1 MFLYFRRFFCLI
13 RLESLLKIMTLRLC
27 MFYVFRVK
35 TIRFPKR
42 KRRFLTRKTY
52 GSASGDI
59 KRVEPLNEKLW
70 VGFVIFVSVRQYK
83 SLRFS
88 YICRN
93 RYKIMK
99 HLVCGWIGVI
109 CLLLLSVACSR
120 KEADYTIAVSQCSE
134 DDWRAQMNKEILRE
148 ALFYPGVNVEVYQA
162 HDDNTHQIKDIESLI
177 ERKVDLLIVAPNE
190 AEAITPV
197 IEKAYDAGIPVILVD
212 RKINSK
218 KYTAYVGA
226 DNYEIGRRAGEY
238 IADRLKGKGRVIEI
252 AGLKGSTP
260 AVERHRGMV
269 EALKAAP
276 DVQVI
281 ASVEAGWFQQKA
293 GEVMDSLLDV
303 YPQVDLVFA
312 QNDRMAIGAYEKAR
326 QKKRA
331 GQIAFV
337 GVDAVTDGVESV
349 AGGRLDAT
357 FIYPTGGDKV
367 MQVAMAILR
376 GEPYQRENILSTA
389 LVNRANA
396 RVMQMQ
402 MKHIL
407 TLDQKIELLNRQLDD
422 YFLRYSAQKMFLY
435 ACVVILVL
443 AGFLFFFLVRA
454 FWVKNRLN
462 TELSSQKQQLE
473 QQRDQLQAQRDQLIV
488 LSRQVEEA
496 THAKL
501 AFFTS
506 VSHDFRTPLT
516 LIADPINQLL
526 EEKHLGERE
535 RNMLEIVRKNVAVL
549 LRLITQILDFQKYE
563 HGKLALRLS
572 EFNALEC
579 IKDWTEAFHTLAFRK
594 HIQFEVK
601 AEGDVAQYVMVADAE
616 KIERITY
623 NLLSNA
629 FKFTPEK
636 GEIKVVLSRIEQN
649 NQACICM
656 EVRDTG
662 IGMSEE
668 HIHHVFEHF
677 YQIDVQHTGSGLGL
691 ALVEAFV
698 NLHRGT
704 VQVESGKGKGTCFRV
719 ILPMKQE
726 GEVKGLTEKNEALEI
741 LQEGA
746 VLDAGQETLHQWTEN
761 TGVEESADKEMVLV
775 IDDNQDVRDYVK
787 MLLQDKYVVVE
798 AVNGLEGVKQAM
810 KYVPDVVVC
819 DVMMPVM
826 DGIACCK
833 RLKSELQTSHIPVL
847 MLTAYAMDE
856 QRIQGYDSGADAY
869 LTKPFN
875 AKLLMTRIRNLI
887 DNRKR
892 LKSLAED
899 VTGGGKQSLG
909 EVDKGFVEKLKT
921 LIDEKMGDSEL
932 SVEDLGAELGL
943 GRVQLYRKTKSLTG
957 YAPNELLRI
966 ARLRKAASLLAS
978 SEKTVAEITYEVG
991 FSSPS
996 YFTKCYKDYF
1006 GESPSE
1012 FLKRRDGK
1020 N

>member
-1 MFLYFRRFFCLI
+1 MKRLVCAWIGGFCL
-13 RLESLLKIMTLRLC
+13 L
-27 MFYVFRVK
+27 F
-35 TIRFPKR
+35 
-42 KRRFLTRKTY
+42 
-52 GSASGDI
+52 
-59 KRVEPLNEKLW
+59 
-70 VGFVIFVSVRQYK
+70 
-83 SLRFS
+83 
-88 YICRN
+88 
-93 RYKIMK
+93 
-99 HLVCGWIGVI
+99 
-109 CLLLLSVACSR
+109 LSVACSR

-148 ALFYPGVNVEVYQA
+148 ALFYPGVNIEVYQA
-162 HDDNTHQIKDIESLI
+162 HDDNVRQIQDIESLI
-177 ERKVDLLIVAPNE
+177 KKKVDLLIVAPNE

-197 IEKAYDAGIPVILVD
+197 IEKVYDAGIPVILVD
-212 RKINSK
+212 RKINSE

-488 LSRQVEEA
+488 LSRQLEEA

-535 RNMLEIVRKNVAVL
+535 RNMLEIVRKNVVVL

-704 VQVESGKGKGTCFRV
+704 VQVESGKVKGTCFRV

>member
-1 MFLYFRRFFCLI
+1 MKRLVCAWIGGFCL
-13 RLESLLKIMTLRLC
+13 L
-27 MFYVFRVK
+27 F
-35 TIRFPKR
+35 
-42 KRRFLTRKTY
+42 
-52 GSASGDI
+52 
-59 KRVEPLNEKLW
+59 
-70 VGFVIFVSVRQYK
+70 
-83 SLRFS
+83 
-88 YICRN
+88 
-93 RYKIMK
+93 
-99 HLVCGWIGVI
+99 
-109 CLLLLSVACSR
+109 LSVACSR

-148 ALFYPGVNVEVYQA
+148 ALFYPGVNIEVYQA
-162 HDDNTHQIKDIESLI
+162 HDDNVRQIQDIESLI
-177 ERKVDLLIVAPNE
+177 KKKVDLLIVAPNE

-197 IEKAYDAGIPVILVD
+197 IEKVYDAGIPVILVD
-212 RKINSK
+212 RKINSE

-488 LSRQVEEA
+488 LSRQLEEA

-629 FKFTPEK
+629 FKFTLEK

-909 EVDKGFVEKLKT
+909 EVNKGFVEKLKT

-966 ARLRKAASLLAS
+966 ARLKKAASLLAS

-996 YFTKCYKDYF
+996 YFTRCYKDYF

>member
-1 MFLYFRRFFCLI
+1 MKRLVCAWIGGFCL
-13 RLESLLKIMTLRLC
+13 L
-27 MFYVFRVK
+27 F
-35 TIRFPKR
+35 
-42 KRRFLTRKTY
+42 
-52 GSASGDI
+52 
-59 KRVEPLNEKLW
+59 
-70 VGFVIFVSVRQYK
+70 
-83 SLRFS
+83 
-88 YICRN
+88 
-93 RYKIMK
+93 
-99 HLVCGWIGVI
+99 
-109 CLLLLSVACSR
+109 LSVACSR

-148 ALFYPGVNVEVYQA
+148 ALFYPGVNIEVYQA
-162 HDDNTHQIKDIESLI
+162 HDDNVRQIQDIESLI
-177 ERKVDLLIVAPNE
+177 KKKVDLLIVAPNE

-197 IEKAYDAGIPVILVD
+197 IEKVYDAGIPVILVD
-212 RKINSK
+212 RKINSE

-435 ACVVILVL
+435 TCVVILVL

-488 LSRQVEEA
+488 LSRQLEEA

>member
-1 MFLYFRRFFCLI
+1 MKRLVCAWIGGFCL
-13 RLESLLKIMTLRLC
+13 L
-27 MFYVFRVK
+27 F
-35 TIRFPKR
+35 
-42 KRRFLTRKTY
+42 
-52 GSASGDI
+52 
-59 KRVEPLNEKLW
+59 
-70 VGFVIFVSVRQYK
+70 
-83 SLRFS
+83 
-88 YICRN
+88 
-93 RYKIMK
+93 
-99 HLVCGWIGVI
+99 
-109 CLLLLSVACSR
+109 LSVACSR

-148 ALFYPGVNVEVYQA
+148 ALFYPGVNIEVYQA
-162 HDDNTHQIKDIESLI
+162 HDDNVRQIQDIESLI
-177 ERKVDLLIVAPNE
+177 KKKVDLLIVAPNE

-197 IEKAYDAGIPVILVD
+197 IEKVYDAGIPVILVD
-212 RKINSK
+212 RKINSE

-488 LSRQVEEA
+488 LSRQLEEA

-501 AFFTS
+501 AFFTG

-629 FKFTPEK
+629 FKFTLEK

-966 ARLRKAASLLAS
+966 ARLKKAASLLAS

-996 YFTKCYKDYF
+996 YFTRCYKDYF

>member
-1 MFLYFRRFFCLI
+1 MKRLVCAWIGGFCL
-13 RLESLLKIMTLRLC
+13 L
-27 MFYVFRVK
+27 F
-35 TIRFPKR
+35 
-42 KRRFLTRKTY
+42 
-52 GSASGDI
+52 
-59 KRVEPLNEKLW
+59 
-70 VGFVIFVSVRQYK
+70 
-83 SLRFS
+83 
-88 YICRN
+88 
-93 RYKIMK
+93 
-99 HLVCGWIGVI
+99 
-109 CLLLLSVACSR
+109 LSVACSR

-148 ALFYPGVNVEVYQA
+148 ALFYPGVNIEVYQA
-162 HDDNTHQIKDIESLI
+162 HDDNVRQIQDIESLI
-177 ERKVDLLIVAPNE
+177 KKKVDLLIVAPNE

-197 IEKAYDAGIPVILVD
+197 IEKVYDAGIPVILVD
-212 RKINSK
+212 RKINSE

-349 AGGRLDAT
+349 VGGRLDAT

-488 LSRQVEEA
+488 LSRQLEEA

>member
-1 MFLYFRRFFCLI
+1 MKRLVCAWIGGFCL
-13 RLESLLKIMTLRLC
+13 L
-27 MFYVFRVK
+27 F
-35 TIRFPKR
+35 
-42 KRRFLTRKTY
+42 
-52 GSASGDI
+52 
-59 KRVEPLNEKLW
+59 
-70 VGFVIFVSVRQYK
+70 
-83 SLRFS
+83 
-88 YICRN
+88 
-93 RYKIMK
+93 
-99 HLVCGWIGVI
+99 
-109 CLLLLSVACSR
+109 LSVACSR

-148 ALFYPGVNVEVYQA
+148 ALFYPGVNIEVYQA
-162 HDDNTHQIKDIESLI
+162 HDDNVRQIQDIESLI
-177 ERKVDLLIVAPNE
+177 KKKVDLLIVAPNE

-197 IEKAYDAGIPVILVD
+197 IEKVYDAGIPVILVD
-212 RKINSK
+212 RKINSE

-488 LSRQVEEA
+488 LSRQLEEA

-943 GRVQLYRKTKSLTG
+943 GRVQLYRKTKSLPG

>member
-1 MFLYFRRFFCLI
+1 M
-13 RLESLLKIMTLRLC
+13 
-27 MFYVFRVK
+27 
-35 TIRFPKR
+35 
-42 KRRFLTRKTY
+42 
-52 GSASGDI
+52 
-59 KRVEPLNEKLW
+59 
-70 VGFVIFVSVRQYK
+70 
-83 SLRFS
+83 
-88 YICRN
+88 
-93 RYKIMK
+93 
-99 HLVCGWIGVI
+99 
-109 CLLLLSVACSR
+109 
-120 KEADYTIAVSQCSE
+120 
-134 DDWRAQMNKEILRE
+134 
-148 ALFYPGVNVEVYQA
+148 
-162 HDDNTHQIKDIESLI
+162 
-177 ERKVDLLIVAPNE
+177 
-190 AEAITPV
+190 
-197 IEKAYDAGIPVILVD
+197 
-212 RKINSK
+212 
-218 KYTAYVGA
+218 
-226 DNYEIGRRAGEY
+226 
-238 IADRLKGKGRVIEI
+238 
-252 AGLKGSTP
+252 
-260 AVERHRGMV
+260 
-269 EALKAAP
+269 
-276 DVQVI
+276 
-281 ASVEAGWFQQKA
+281 
-293 GEVMDSLLDV
+293 
-303 YPQVDLVFA
+303 
-312 QNDRMAIGAYEKAR
+312 
-326 QKKRA
+326 
-331 GQIAFV
+331 
-337 GVDAVTDGVESV
+337 
-349 AGGRLDAT
+349 
-357 FIYPTGGDKV
+357 
-367 MQVAMAILR
+367 
-376 GEPYQRENILSTA
+376 
-389 LVNRANA
+389 NRANA

-488 LSRQVEEA
+488 LSRQLEEA

>member
-1 MFLYFRRFFCLI
+1 MKRLVCAWIGGFCL
-13 RLESLLKIMTLRLC
+13 L
-27 MFYVFRVK
+27 F
-35 TIRFPKR
+35 
-42 KRRFLTRKTY
+42 
-52 GSASGDI
+52 
-59 KRVEPLNEKLW
+59 
-70 VGFVIFVSVRQYK
+70 
-83 SLRFS
+83 
-88 YICRN
+88 
-93 RYKIMK
+93 
-99 HLVCGWIGVI
+99 
-109 CLLLLSVACSR
+109 LSVACSR

-148 ALFYPGVNVEVYQA
+148 ALFYPGVNIEVYQA
-162 HDDNTHQIKDIESLI
+162 HDDNVRQIQDIESLI
-177 ERKVDLLIVAPNE
+177 KKKVDLLIVAPNE

-197 IEKAYDAGIPVILVD
+197 IEKVYDAGIPVILVD
-212 RKINSK
+212 RKINSE

-407 TLDQKIELLNRQLDD
+407 TLYQKIELLNRQLDD

-488 LSRQVEEA
+488 LSRQLEEA

>member
-1 MFLYFRRFFCLI
+1 MKRLVCAWIGGFCL
-13 RLESLLKIMTLRLC
+13 L
-27 MFYVFRVK
+27 F
-35 TIRFPKR
+35 
-42 KRRFLTRKTY
+42 
-52 GSASGDI
+52 
-59 KRVEPLNEKLW
+59 
-70 VGFVIFVSVRQYK
+70 
-83 SLRFS
+83 
-88 YICRN
+88 
-93 RYKIMK
+93 
-99 HLVCGWIGVI
+99 
-109 CLLLLSVACSR
+109 LSVACSR

-148 ALFYPGVNVEVYQA
+148 ALFYPGVNIEVYQA
-162 HDDNTHQIKDIESLI
+162 HDDNVRQIQDIESLI
-177 ERKVDLLIVAPNE
+177 KKKVDLLIVAPNE

-197 IEKAYDAGIPVILVD
+197 IEKVYDAGIPVILVD
-212 RKINSK
+212 RKINSE

-281 ASVEAGWFQQKA
+281 ASVEAGWFRQKA

-488 LSRQVEEA
+488 LSRQLEEA

-629 FKFTPEK
+629 FKFTLEK

-966 ARLRKAASLLAS
+966 ARLKKAASLLAS

-996 YFTKCYKDYF
+996 YFTRCYKDYF

>member
-1 MFLYFRRFFCLI
+1 MKRLVCAWIGGFCL
-13 RLESLLKIMTLRLC
+13 L
-27 MFYVFRVK
+27 F
-35 TIRFPKR
+35 
-42 KRRFLTRKTY
+42 
-52 GSASGDI
+52 
-59 KRVEPLNEKLW
+59 
-70 VGFVIFVSVRQYK
+70 
-83 SLRFS
+83 
-88 YICRN
+88 
-93 RYKIMK
+93 
-99 HLVCGWIGVI
+99 
-109 CLLLLSVACSR
+109 LSVACSR

-148 ALFYPGVNVEVYQA
+148 ALFYPGVNIEVYQA
-162 HDDNTHQIKDIESLI
+162 HDDNVRQIQDIESLI
-177 ERKVDLLIVAPNE
+177 KKKVDLLIVAPNE

-197 IEKAYDAGIPVILVD
+197 IEKVYDAGIPVILVD
-212 RKINSK
+212 RKINSE

-269 EALKAAP
+269 EALKTAP

-488 LSRQVEEA
+488 LSRQLEEA

>member
-1 MFLYFRRFFCLI
+1 MKRLVCAWIGGFCL
-13 RLESLLKIMTLRLC
+13 L
-27 MFYVFRVK
+27 F
-35 TIRFPKR
+35 
-42 KRRFLTRKTY
+42 
-52 GSASGDI
+52 
-59 KRVEPLNEKLW
+59 
-70 VGFVIFVSVRQYK
+70 
-83 SLRFS
+83 
-88 YICRN
+88 
-93 RYKIMK
+93 
-99 HLVCGWIGVI
+99 
-109 CLLLLSVACSR
+109 LSVACSR

-148 ALFYPGVNVEVYQA
+148 ALFYPGVNIEVYQA
-162 HDDNTHQIKDIESLI
+162 HDDNVRQIQYIESLI
-177 ERKVDLLIVAPNE
+177 KKKVDLLIVAPNE

-197 IEKAYDAGIPVILVD
+197 IEKVYDAGIPVILVD
-212 RKINSK
+212 RKINSE

-488 LSRQVEEA
+488 LSRQLEEA

>member
-1 MFLYFRRFFCLI
+1 MKRLVCAWIGGFCL
-13 RLESLLKIMTLRLC
+13 L
-27 MFYVFRVK
+27 F
-35 TIRFPKR
+35 
-42 KRRFLTRKTY
+42 
-52 GSASGDI
+52 
-59 KRVEPLNEKLW
+59 
-70 VGFVIFVSVRQYK
+70 
-83 SLRFS
+83 
-88 YICRN
+88 
-93 RYKIMK
+93 
-99 HLVCGWIGVI
+99 
-109 CLLLLSVACSR
+109 LSVACSR

-148 ALFYPGVNVEVYQA
+148 ALFYPGVNIEVYQA
-162 HDDNTHQIKDIESLI
+162 HDDNVRQIQDIESLI
-177 ERKVDLLIVAPNE
+177 KKKVDLLIVAPNE
-190 AEAITPV
+190 AEAITQV
-197 IEKAYDAGIPVILVD
+197 IEKVYDAGIPVILVD
-212 RKINSK
+212 RKINSE

-488 LSRQVEEA
+488 LSRQLEEA

-579 IKDWTEAFHTLAFRK
+579 IKDWSEAFHTLAFRK

-943 GRVQLYRKTKSLTG
+943 GRVQLYRKTRSLTG

>member
-1 MFLYFRRFFCLI
+1 MKRLVCAWIGGFCL
-13 RLESLLKIMTLRLC
+13 L
-27 MFYVFRVK
+27 F
-35 TIRFPKR
+35 
-42 KRRFLTRKTY
+42 
-52 GSASGDI
+52 
-59 KRVEPLNEKLW
+59 
-70 VGFVIFVSVRQYK
+70 
-83 SLRFS
+83 
-88 YICRN
+88 
-93 RYKIMK
+93 
-99 HLVCGWIGVI
+99 
-109 CLLLLSVACSR
+109 LSVACSR

-148 ALFYPGVNVEVYQA
+148 ALFYPGVNIEVYQA
-162 HDDNTHQIKDIESLI
+162 HDDNVRQIQDIESLI
-177 ERKVDLLIVAPNE
+177 KKKVDLLIVAPNE

-197 IEKAYDAGIPVILVD
+197 IEKVYDAGIPVILVD
-212 RKINSK
+212 RKINSE

-238 IADRLKGKGRVIEI
+238 ITDRLKGKGRVIEI

-281 ASVEAGWFQQKA
+281 ASVEAGWFRQKA

-473 QQRDQLQAQRDQLIV
+473 QQRDQLQEQRDQLIA
-488 LSRQVEEA
+488 LSRQLEEA

-535 RNMLEIVRKNVAVL
+535 RKMLEIVRKNVAVL

-563 HGKLALRLS
+563 YGKLSLRLS
-572 EFNALEC
+572 EFNVFEGLKE
-579 IKDWTEAFHTLAFRK
+579 WTEAFHTLALRK
-594 HIQFEVK
+594 HIRFEVT
-601 AEGDVAQYVMVADAE
+601 AEGDTAQYTMVADAE

-636 GEIKVVLSRIEQN
+636 GEIKVALSRIEQN

-698 NLHRGT
+698 QLHKGT
-704 VQVESGKGKGTCFRV
+704 VRVESEKGKGTCFRV
-719 ILPMKQE
+719 VLPMKQE
-726 GEVKGLTEKNEALEI
+726 GEVKEVIEKNESLKN

-746 VLDAGQETLHQWTEN
+746 VLDAGQETLHQWVEN
-761 TGVEESADKEMVLV
+761 VEVDGTADKEVVLV

>member
-1 MFLYFRRFFCLI
+1 MKRLVCAWIGGFCL
-13 RLESLLKIMTLRLC
+13 L
-27 MFYVFRVK
+27 F
-35 TIRFPKR
+35 
-42 KRRFLTRKTY
+42 
-52 GSASGDI
+52 
-59 KRVEPLNEKLW
+59 
-70 VGFVIFVSVRQYK
+70 
-83 SLRFS
+83 
-88 YICRN
+88 
-93 RYKIMK
+93 
-99 HLVCGWIGVI
+99 
-109 CLLLLSVACSR
+109 LSVACSR

-148 ALFYPGVNVEVYQA
+148 ALFYPGVNIEVYQA
-162 HDDNTHQIKDIESLI
+162 HDDNVRQIQDIESLI
-177 ERKVDLLIVAPNE
+177 KKKVDLLIVAPNE

-197 IEKAYDAGIPVILVD
+197 IEKVYDAGIPVILVD
-212 RKINSK
+212 RKINSE
-218 KYTAYVGA
+218 KYTACVGA

-293 GEVMDSLLDV
+293 GGVMDSLLDV

-488 LSRQVEEA
+488 LSRQLEEA

-629 FKFTPEK
+629 FKFTLEK

-1006 GESPSE
+1006 RESPSE

>member
-1 MFLYFRRFFCLI
+1 MKRLVCAWIGGFCL
-13 RLESLLKIMTLRLC
+13 L
-27 MFYVFRVK
+27 F
-35 TIRFPKR
+35 
-42 KRRFLTRKTY
+42 
-52 GSASGDI
+52 
-59 KRVEPLNEKLW
+59 
-70 VGFVIFVSVRQYK
+70 
-83 SLRFS
+83 
-88 YICRN
+88 
-93 RYKIMK
+93 
-99 HLVCGWIGVI
+99 
-109 CLLLLSVACSR
+109 LSVACSR

-148 ALFYPGVNVEVYQA
+148 ALFYPGVNIEVYQA
-162 HDDNTHQIKDIESLI
+162 HDDNVRQIQDIESLI
-177 ERKVDLLIVAPNE
+177 KKKVDLLIVAPNE

-197 IEKAYDAGIPVILVD
+197 IEKVYDAGIPVILVD
-212 RKINSK
+212 RKINSE

-488 LSRQVEEA
+488 LSRQLEEA
-496 THAKL
+496 THAKQ

-629 FKFTPEK
+629 FKFTLEK

-856 QRIQGYDSGADAY
+856 LRIQGYDSGADAY

-966 ARLRKAASLLAS
+966 ARLKKAASLLAS

-996 YFTKCYKDYF
+996 YFTRCYKDYF

>member
-1 MFLYFRRFFCLI
+1 MKRLVCAWIGGFCL
-13 RLESLLKIMTLRLC
+13 L
-27 MFYVFRVK
+27 F
-35 TIRFPKR
+35 
-42 KRRFLTRKTY
+42 
-52 GSASGDI
+52 
-59 KRVEPLNEKLW
+59 
-70 VGFVIFVSVRQYK
+70 
-83 SLRFS
+83 
-88 YICRN
+88 
-93 RYKIMK
+93 
-99 HLVCGWIGVI
+99 
-109 CLLLLSVACSR
+109 LSVVCSR

-148 ALFYPGVNVEVYQA
+148 ALFYLGVNIEVYQA
-162 HDDNTHQIKDIESLI
+162 HDDNVRQIQDIESLI
-177 ERKVDLLIVAPNE
+177 KKKVDLLIVAPNE

-197 IEKAYDAGIPVILVD
+197 IEKVYDAGIPVILVD
-212 RKINSK
+212 RKINSE

-488 LSRQVEEA
+488 LSRQLEEA

-579 IKDWTEAFHTLAFRK
+579 IKDWTKAFHTLAFRK

>member
-1 MFLYFRRFFCLI
+1 MKRLVCAWIGGFCL
-13 RLESLLKIMTLRLC
+13 L
-27 MFYVFRVK
+27 F
-35 TIRFPKR
+35 
-42 KRRFLTRKTY
+42 
-52 GSASGDI
+52 
-59 KRVEPLNEKLW
+59 
-70 VGFVIFVSVRQYK
+70 
-83 SLRFS
+83 
-88 YICRN
+88 
-93 RYKIMK
+93 
-99 HLVCGWIGVI
+99 
-109 CLLLLSVACSR
+109 LSVACSR

-148 ALFYPGVNVEVYQA
+148 ALFYPGVNIEVYQA
-162 HDDNTHQIKDIESLI
+162 HDDNVRQIQDIESLI
-177 ERKVDLLIVAPNE
+177 KKKVDLLIVAPNE

-197 IEKAYDAGIPVILVD
+197 IEKVYDAGIPVILVD
-212 RKINSK
+212 RKINSE

-488 LSRQVEEA
+488 LSRQLEEA

-787 MLLQDKYVVVE
+787 MLLQDKYVVFE

>member
-1 MFLYFRRFFCLI
+1 MKRLVCAWIGGFCL
-13 RLESLLKIMTLRLC
+13 L
-27 MFYVFRVK
+27 F
-35 TIRFPKR
+35 
-42 KRRFLTRKTY
+42 
-52 GSASGDI
+52 
-59 KRVEPLNEKLW
+59 
-70 VGFVIFVSVRQYK
+70 
-83 SLRFS
+83 
-88 YICRN
+88 
-93 RYKIMK
+93 
-99 HLVCGWIGVI
+99 
-109 CLLLLSVACSR
+109 LSVACSR

-148 ALFYPGVNVEVYQA
+148 ALFYPGVNIEVYQA
-162 HDDNTHQIKDIESLI
+162 HDDNVRQIQDIESLI
-177 ERKVDLLIVAPNE
+177 KKKVDLLIVAPNE

-197 IEKAYDAGIPVILVD
+197 IEKVYDAGIPVILVD
-212 RKINSK
+212 RKINSE
-218 KYTAYVGA
+218 KYTAYVEA

-488 LSRQVEEA
+488 LSRQLEEA

-506 VSHDFRTPLT
+506 VSHDFRIPLT

-629 FKFTPEK
+629 FKFTLEK

-966 ARLRKAASLLAS
+966 ARLKKAASLLAS

-996 YFTKCYKDYF
+996 YFTRCYKDYF

>member
-1 MFLYFRRFFCLI
+1 MKRLVCAWIGGFCL
-13 RLESLLKIMTLRLC
+13 L
-27 MFYVFRVK
+27 F
-35 TIRFPKR
+35 
-42 KRRFLTRKTY
+42 
-52 GSASGDI
+52 
-59 KRVEPLNEKLW
+59 
-70 VGFVIFVSVRQYK
+70 
-83 SLRFS
+83 
-88 YICRN
+88 
-93 RYKIMK
+93 
-99 HLVCGWIGVI
+99 
-109 CLLLLSVACSR
+109 LSVACSR

-148 ALFYPGVNVEVYQA
+148 ALFYPGVNIEVYQA
-162 HDDNTHQIKDIESLI
+162 HDDNVRQIQDIESLI
-177 ERKVDLLIVAPNE
+177 KKKVDLLIVAPNE

-197 IEKAYDAGIPVILVD
+197 IEKVYDAGIPVILVD
-212 RKINSK
+212 RKINSE

-226 DNYEIGRRAGEY
+226 DNYEIGRRAGGY

-488 LSRQVEEA
+488 LSRQLEEA

-996 YFTKCYKDYF
+996 YFTRCYKDYF

>member
-70 VGFVIFVSVRQYK
+70 VGFVIFVSVRLYK

-226 DNYEIGRRAGEY
+226 DNYEIGRKAGEY
-238 IADRLKGKGRVIEI
+238 IADRLGGKGRVIEI
-252 AGLKGSTP
+252 TGLRGSTP
-260 AVERHRGMV
+260 AVERHRGMM
-269 EALKAAP
+269 EALKAVP
-276 DVQVI
+276 GVQVV
-281 ASVEAGWFQQKA
+281 ASAEAGWFRQKA
-293 GEVMDSLLDV
+293 GEVMDTLLDAH
-303 YPQVDLVFA
+303 PQVNLVFA

-326 QKKRA
+326 QKNRA

-337 GVDAVTDGVESV
+337 GVDAVAGGVESV
-349 AGGRLDAT
+349 AEGKLDAT

-367 MQVAMAILR
+367 IQVAMAILR

-407 TLDQKIELLNRQLDD
+407 TLDQKIELLNHQLDD
-422 YFLRYSAQKMFLY
+422 YFLRYSAQTMFLY
-435 ACVVILVL
+435 ACVVILIL

-454 FWVKNRLN
+454 FWVKNRMN
-462 TELSSQKQQLE
+462 TELSTQKQQLE
-473 QQRDQLQAQRDQLIV
+473 QQRDQLQEQRDQLIA
-488 LSRQVEEA
+488 LSRQLEEA

-516 LIADPINQLL
+516 LIADPVEQLLADRSISGQSHQLL
-526 EEKHLGERE
+526 ELMK
-535 RNMLEIVRKNVAVL
+535 KNVHIL
-549 LRLITQILDFQKYE
+549 LRLVNQILDFRKVE
-563 HGKLALRLS
+563 NGRMELHLEPFDLLESFKGWNDSFRMALL
-572 EFNALEC
+572 
-579 IKDWTEAFHTLAFRK
+579 KK
-594 HIQFEVK
+594 HIAFSFEPASGV
-601 AEGDVAQYVMVADAE
+601 DYRMLADAG
-616 KIERITY
+616 KMERIY
-623 NLLSNA
+623 FNLLSNA
-629 FKFTPEK
+629 VKYTQENGK
-636 GEIKVVLSRIEQN
+636 IVVRLEAEDNHFRLSVFNSGSYISTTDVEAIFERFYQVDGH
-649 NQACICM
+649 QAG
-656 EVRDTG
+656 TG
-662 IGMSEE
+662 I
-668 HIHHVFEHF
+668 
-677 YQIDVQHTGSGLGL
+677 GL
-691 ALVEAFV
+691 ALVRAFV
-698 NLHRGT
+698 EMHGGNIMAHSN
-704 VQVESGKGKGTCFRV
+704 EKGTTFTV
-719 ILPMKQE
+719 ILPKRDTSQYHPS
-726 GEVKGLTEKNEALEI
+726 VPALAADEKEISSTLVDAEIQAGDEALEGDCPI
-741 LQEGA
+741 
-746 VLDAGQETLHQWTEN
+746 
-761 TGVEESADKEMVLV
+761 VLV
-775 IDDNQDVRDYVK
+775 IDDNADIRHYVK
-787 MLLQDKYVVVE
+787 SLL
-798 AVNGLEGVKQAM
+798 VKEFRVLDASDGATGIRLAM
-810 KYVPDVVVC
+810 KYVPDVIVS
-819 DVMMPVM
+819 DVMMPGM
-826 DGIACCK
+826 DGIECCR
-833 RLKSELQTSHIPVL
+833 RLKGELQTCHIPVIL
-847 MLTAYAMDE
+847 LTACSLDE
-856 QRIQGYDSGADAY
+856 QRIQGYDGGADSY
-869 LTKPFN
+869 ISKPFN
-875 AKLLMTRIRNLI
+875 SQLLLSRIRNLI
-887 DNRKR
+887 ANHKQLKQFFGDNQSIEKESVSE
-892 LKSLAED
+892 LDKD
-899 VTGGGKQSLG
+899 FVTR
-909 EVDKGFVEKLKT
+909 FKT
-921 LIDEKMGDSEL
+921 LVGEKMKDPEL
-932 SVEDLGAELGL
+932 NVEDLGRDMGMS
-943 GRVQLYRKTKSLTG
+943 RVQLYRKLKSLTN
-957 YAPNELLRI
+957 YSPNELLRRM
-966 ARLRKAASLLAS
+966 RLKKAASLLAAS
-978 SEKTVAEITYEVG
+978 DMTVAEIAYEVG

-996 YFTKCYKDYF
+996 YFTKCYKEQF
-1006 GESPSE
+1006 GESPTD
-1012 FLKRRDGK
+1012 FLKRKG
-1020 N
+1020 

>member
-1 MFLYFRRFFCLI
+1 MKRLVCAWIGGFCL
-13 RLESLLKIMTLRLC
+13 L
-27 MFYVFRVK
+27 F
-35 TIRFPKR
+35 
-42 KRRFLTRKTY
+42 
-52 GSASGDI
+52 
-59 KRVEPLNEKLW
+59 
-70 VGFVIFVSVRQYK
+70 
-83 SLRFS
+83 
-88 YICRN
+88 
-93 RYKIMK
+93 
-99 HLVCGWIGVI
+99 
-109 CLLLLSVACSR
+109 LSVACSR

-148 ALFYPGVNVEVYQA
+148 ALFYPGVNIEVYQA
-162 HDDNTHQIKDIESLI
+162 HDDNVRQIQDIESLI
-177 ERKVDLLIVAPNE
+177 KKKVDLLIVAPNE

-197 IEKAYDAGIPVILVD
+197 IEKVYDAGIPVILVD
-212 RKINSK
+212 RKINSE

-443 AGFLFFFLVRA
+443 AGFSFFFLVRA

-488 LSRQVEEA
+488 LSRQLEEA

>member
-1 MFLYFRRFFCLI
+1 MKRLVCAWIGGFCL
-13 RLESLLKIMTLRLC
+13 L
-27 MFYVFRVK
+27 F
-35 TIRFPKR
+35 
-42 KRRFLTRKTY
+42 
-52 GSASGDI
+52 
-59 KRVEPLNEKLW
+59 
-70 VGFVIFVSVRQYK
+70 
-83 SLRFS
+83 
-88 YICRN
+88 
-93 RYKIMK
+93 
-99 HLVCGWIGVI
+99 
-109 CLLLLSVACSR
+109 LSVACSR
-120 KEADYTIAVSQCSE
+120 KEADYPIAVSQCSE

-148 ALFYPGVNVEVYQA
+148 ALSYPGVNIEVYQA
-162 HDDNTHQIKDIESLI
+162 HDDNVRQIQDIESLI
-177 ERKVDLLIVAPNE
+177 KKKVDLLIVAPNE

-197 IEKAYDAGIPVILVD
+197 IEKVYDAGIPVILVD
-212 RKINSK
+212 RKINSE

-435 ACVVILVL
+435 TCVVILVL

-488 LSRQVEEA
+488 LSRQLEEA

>member
-1 MFLYFRRFFCLI
+1 MKRLVCAWIGGFCL
-13 RLESLLKIMTLRLC
+13 L
-27 MFYVFRVK
+27 F
-35 TIRFPKR
+35 
-42 KRRFLTRKTY
+42 
-52 GSASGDI
+52 
-59 KRVEPLNEKLW
+59 
-70 VGFVIFVSVRQYK
+70 
-83 SLRFS
+83 
-88 YICRN
+88 
-93 RYKIMK
+93 
-99 HLVCGWIGVI
+99 
-109 CLLLLSVACSR
+109 LSVACSR

-148 ALFYPGVNVEVYQA
+148 ALFYPGVNIEVYQA
-162 HDDNTHQIKDIESLI
+162 HDDNVLQIQDIESLI
-177 ERKVDLLIVAPNE
+177 KKKVDLLIVAPNE

-197 IEKAYDAGIPVILVD
+197 IEKVYDAGIPVILVD
-212 RKINSK
+212 RKINSE

-488 LSRQVEEA
+488 LSRQLEEA

-526 EEKHLGERE
+526 EEKHFGERE
-535 RNMLEIVRKNVAVL
+535 RKMLEIVRKNVAVL

-563 HGKLALRLS
+563 YGKLSLRLS
-572 EFNALEC
+572 EFNVFEGLKE
-579 IKDWTEAFHTLAFRK
+579 WTEAFHTLALRK
-594 HIQFEVK
+594 HIRFEVT
-601 AEGDVAQYVMVADAE
+601 AEGDTAQYTMVADAE

-636 GEIKVVLSRIEQN
+636 GTIKVILSRIEQN

-656 EVRDTG
+656 EVSDTG

-798 AVNGLEGVKQAM
+798 AANGLEGVKQAM

>member
-1 MFLYFRRFFCLI
+1 MKRLVCAWIGGFCL
-13 RLESLLKIMTLRLC
+13 L
-27 MFYVFRVK
+27 F
-35 TIRFPKR
+35 
-42 KRRFLTRKTY
+42 
-52 GSASGDI
+52 
-59 KRVEPLNEKLW
+59 
-70 VGFVIFVSVRQYK
+70 
-83 SLRFS
+83 
-88 YICRN
+88 
-93 RYKIMK
+93 
-99 HLVCGWIGVI
+99 
-109 CLLLLSVACSR
+109 LSVACSR

-148 ALFYPGVNVEVYQA
+148 ALFYPGVNIEVYQA
-162 HDDNTHQIKDIESLI
+162 HDDNVRQIQDIESLI
-177 ERKVDLLIVAPNE
+177 KKKVDLLIVAPNE

-197 IEKAYDAGIPVILVD
+197 IEKVYDAGIPVILVD
-212 RKINSK
+212 RKINSE

-226 DNYEIGRRAGEY
+226 DNYEIGRRAGEC

-488 LSRQVEEA
+488 LSRQLEEA

>member
-1 MFLYFRRFFCLI
+1 M
-13 RLESLLKIMTLRLC
+13 
-27 MFYVFRVK
+27 
-35 TIRFPKR
+35 
-42 KRRFLTRKTY
+42 
-52 GSASGDI
+52 
-59 KRVEPLNEKLW
+59 
-70 VGFVIFVSVRQYK
+70 
-83 SLRFS
+83 
-88 YICRN
+88 
-93 RYKIMK
+93 
-99 HLVCGWIGVI
+99 
-109 CLLLLSVACSR
+109 
-120 KEADYTIAVSQCSE
+120 
-134 DDWRAQMNKEILRE
+134 
-148 ALFYPGVNVEVYQA
+148 
-162 HDDNTHQIKDIESLI
+162 
-177 ERKVDLLIVAPNE
+177 
-190 AEAITPV
+190 
-197 IEKAYDAGIPVILVD
+197 
-212 RKINSK
+212 
-218 KYTAYVGA
+218 GA

-488 LSRQVEEA
+488 LSRQLEEA

-629 FKFTPEK
+629 FKFTLEK

>member
-1 MFLYFRRFFCLI
+1 MKRLVCAWIGGFCL
-13 RLESLLKIMTLRLC
+13 L
-27 MFYVFRVK
+27 F
-35 TIRFPKR
+35 
-42 KRRFLTRKTY
+42 
-52 GSASGDI
+52 
-59 KRVEPLNEKLW
+59 
-70 VGFVIFVSVRQYK
+70 
-83 SLRFS
+83 
-88 YICRN
+88 
-93 RYKIMK
+93 
-99 HLVCGWIGVI
+99 
-109 CLLLLSVACSR
+109 LSVACSR

-148 ALFYPGVNVEVYQA
+148 ALFYPGVNIEVYQA
-162 HDDNTHQIKDIESLI
+162 HDDNVRQIQDIESLI
-177 ERKVDLLIVAPNE
+177 KKKVDLLIVAPNE

-197 IEKAYDAGIPVILVD
+197 IEKVYDAGIPVILVD
-212 RKINSK
+212 RKINSE

-376 GEPYQRENILSTA
+376 GEPYQRGNILSTA

-488 LSRQVEEA
+488 LSRQLEEA

-629 FKFTPEK
+629 FKFTLEK

>member
-1 MFLYFRRFFCLI
+1 MKRLVCAWIGGFCL
-13 RLESLLKIMTLRLC
+13 L
-27 MFYVFRVK
+27 F
-35 TIRFPKR
+35 
-42 KRRFLTRKTY
+42 
-52 GSASGDI
+52 
-59 KRVEPLNEKLW
+59 
-70 VGFVIFVSVRQYK
+70 
-83 SLRFS
+83 
-88 YICRN
+88 
-93 RYKIMK
+93 
-99 HLVCGWIGVI
+99 
-109 CLLLLSVACSR
+109 LSVACSR

-148 ALFYPGVNVEVYQA
+148 ALFYPGVNIEVYQA
-162 HDDNTHQIKDIESLI
+162 HDDNVRQIQDIESLI
-177 ERKVDLLIVAPNE
+177 KKKVDLLIVAPNE

-197 IEKAYDAGIPVILVD
+197 IEKVYDAGIPVILVD
-212 RKINSK
+212 RKINSE

-488 LSRQVEEA
+488 LSRQLEEA

-943 GRVQLYRKTKSLTG
+943 GRVQL
-957 YAPNELLRI
+957 
-966 ARLRKAASLLAS
+966 
-978 SEKTVAEITYEVG
+978 
-991 FSSPS
+991 
-996 YFTKCYKDYF
+996 
-1006 GESPSE
+1006 
-1012 FLKRRDGK
+1012 
-1020 N
+1020 

>member
-1 MFLYFRRFFCLI
+1 MKRLVCAWIGGFCL
-13 RLESLLKIMTLRLC
+13 L
-27 MFYVFRVK
+27 F
-35 TIRFPKR
+35 
-42 KRRFLTRKTY
+42 
-52 GSASGDI
+52 
-59 KRVEPLNEKLW
+59 
-70 VGFVIFVSVRQYK
+70 
-83 SLRFS
+83 
-88 YICRN
+88 
-93 RYKIMK
+93 
-99 HLVCGWIGVI
+99 
-109 CLLLLSVACSR
+109 LSVACSR

-148 ALFYPGVNVEVYQA
+148 ALFYPGVNIEVYQA
-162 HDDNTHQIKDIESLI
+162 HDDNVRQIQDIESLI
-177 ERKVDLLIVAPNE
+177 KKKVDLLIVAPNE

-197 IEKAYDAGIPVILVD
+197 IEKVYDAGIPVILVD
-212 RKINSK
+212 RKINSE

-488 LSRQVEEA
+488 LSRQLEEA

-704 VQVESGKGKGTCFRV
+704 VQVEGGKGKGTCFRV

>member
-1 MFLYFRRFFCLI
+1 M
-13 RLESLLKIMTLRLC
+13 
-27 MFYVFRVK
+27 
-35 TIRFPKR
+35 
-42 KRRFLTRKTY
+42 
-52 GSASGDI
+52 
-59 KRVEPLNEKLW
+59 
-70 VGFVIFVSVRQYK
+70 
-83 SLRFS
+83 
-88 YICRN
+88 
-93 RYKIMK
+93 
-99 HLVCGWIGVI
+99 
-109 CLLLLSVACSR
+109 
-120 KEADYTIAVSQCSE
+120 
-134 DDWRAQMNKEILRE
+134 
-148 ALFYPGVNVEVYQA
+148 
-162 HDDNTHQIKDIESLI
+162 
-177 ERKVDLLIVAPNE
+177 LIVAPNE

-197 IEKAYDAGIPVILVD
+197 IEKVYDAGIPVILVD
-212 RKINSK
+212 RKINSE

-488 LSRQVEEA
+488 LSRQLEEA

-629 FKFTPEK
+629 FKFTLEK

-966 ARLRKAASLLAS
+966 ARLKKAASLLAS

-996 YFTKCYKDYF
+996 YFTRCYKDYF

>member
-1 MFLYFRRFFCLI
+1 MKRLVCAWIGGFCL
-13 RLESLLKIMTLRLC
+13 L
-27 MFYVFRVK
+27 F
-35 TIRFPKR
+35 
-42 KRRFLTRKTY
+42 
-52 GSASGDI
+52 
-59 KRVEPLNEKLW
+59 
-70 VGFVIFVSVRQYK
+70 
-83 SLRFS
+83 
-88 YICRN
+88 
-93 RYKIMK
+93 
-99 HLVCGWIGVI
+99 
-109 CLLLLSVACSR
+109 LSVACSR

-148 ALFYPGVNVEVYQA
+148 ALFYPGVNIEVYQA
-162 HDDNTHQIKDIESLI
+162 HDDNVRQIQDIESLI
-177 ERKVDLLIVAPNE
+177 KKKVDLLIVAPNE

-197 IEKAYDAGIPVILVD
+197 IEKVYDAGIPVILVD
-212 RKINSK
+212 RKINSE

-488 LSRQVEEA
+488 LSRQLEEA

-535 RNMLEIVRKNVAVL
+535 RKMLEIVRKNVAVL

-563 HGKLALRLS
+563 YGKLSLRLS
-572 EFNALEC
+572 EFNVFEGLKE
-579 IKDWTEAFHTLAFRK
+579 WTEAFHTLALRK
-594 HIQFEVK
+594 HIRFEVT
-601 AEGDVAQYVMVADAE
+601 AEGDTAQYTMVADAE

-636 GEIKVVLSRIEQN
+636 GEIKVVLSRIKKDGQP
-649 NQACICM
+649 CLCM
-656 EVRDTG
+656 KVSDTG

-668 HIHHVFEHF
+668 HVHHVFERF

-691 ALVEAFV
+691 ALVEAFAQ
-698 NLHRGT
+698 LHKGT
-704 VQVESGKGKGTCFRV
+704 VQVESEKGKGTCFRV
-719 ILPMKQE
+719 VLPMKQE
-726 GEVKGLTEKNEALEI
+726 GEVKEVIEKNESLKN

-899 VTGGGKQSLG
+899 VTVSGKQSLG
-909 EVDKGFVEKLKT
+909 EVDKGFVEKLKA
-921 LIDEKMGDSEL
+921 LIEEKMSNSDL

>member
-1 MFLYFRRFFCLI
+1 MKRLVCAWIGGFCL
-13 RLESLLKIMTLRLC
+13 L
-27 MFYVFRVK
+27 F
-35 TIRFPKR
+35 
-42 KRRFLTRKTY
+42 
-52 GSASGDI
+52 
-59 KRVEPLNEKLW
+59 
-70 VGFVIFVSVRQYK
+70 
-83 SLRFS
+83 
-88 YICRN
+88 
-93 RYKIMK
+93 
-99 HLVCGWIGVI
+99 
-109 CLLLLSVACSR
+109 LSVACSR

-148 ALFYPGVNVEVYQA
+148 ALFYPGVNIEVYQA
-162 HDDNTHQIKDIESLI
+162 HDDNVRQIQDIESLI
-177 ERKVDLLIVAPNE
+177 KKKVDLLIVAPNE

-197 IEKAYDAGIPVILVD
+197 IEKVYDAGIPVILVD
-212 RKINSK
+212 RKINSE

-473 QQRDQLQAQRDQLIV
+473 QQCDQLQAQRDQLIV
-488 LSRQVEEA
+488 LSRQLEEA

>member
-1 MFLYFRRFFCLI
+1 MKRLVCAWIGGFCL
-13 RLESLLKIMTLRLC
+13 L
-27 MFYVFRVK
+27 F
-35 TIRFPKR
+35 
-42 KRRFLTRKTY
+42 
-52 GSASGDI
+52 
-59 KRVEPLNEKLW
+59 
-70 VGFVIFVSVRQYK
+70 
-83 SLRFS
+83 
-88 YICRN
+88 
-93 RYKIMK
+93 
-99 HLVCGWIGVI
+99 
-109 CLLLLSVACSR
+109 LSVACSR

-148 ALFYPGVNVEVYQA
+148 ALFYPGVNIEVYQA
-162 HDDNTHQIKDIESLI
+162 HDDNVRQIQDIESLI
-177 ERKVDLLIVAPNE
+177 KKKVDLLIVAPNE

-197 IEKAYDAGIPVILVD
+197 IEKVYDAGIPVILVD
-212 RKINSK
+212 RKINSE

-260 AVERHRGMV
+260 EVERHRGMV

-488 LSRQVEEA
+488 LSRQLEEA

-629 FKFTPEK
+629 FKFTLEK

-966 ARLRKAASLLAS
+966 ARLKKAASLLAS

-996 YFTKCYKDYF
+996 YFTRCYKDYF

>member
-1 MFLYFRRFFCLI
+1 MKRLVCAWIGGFCL
-13 RLESLLKIMTLRLC
+13 L
-27 MFYVFRVK
+27 F
-35 TIRFPKR
+35 
-42 KRRFLTRKTY
+42 
-52 GSASGDI
+52 
-59 KRVEPLNEKLW
+59 
-70 VGFVIFVSVRQYK
+70 
-83 SLRFS
+83 
-88 YICRN
+88 
-93 RYKIMK
+93 
-99 HLVCGWIGVI
+99 
-109 CLLLLSVACSR
+109 LSVACSR

-148 ALFYPGVNVEVYQA
+148 ALFYPGVNIEVYQA
-162 HDDNTHQIKDIESLI
+162 HDDNVRQIQDIESLI
-177 ERKVDLLIVAPNE
+177 KKKVDLLIVAPNE
-190 AEAITPV
+190 AEAIKPV
-197 IEKAYDAGIPVILVD
+197 IEKVYDAGIPVILVD
-212 RKINSK
+212 RKINSE

-488 LSRQVEEA
+488 LSRQLEEA

-629 FKFTPEK
+629 FKFTLEK

>member
-1 MFLYFRRFFCLI
+1 MKRLVCAWIGGFCL
-13 RLESLLKIMTLRLC
+13 L
-27 MFYVFRVK
+27 F
-35 TIRFPKR
+35 
-42 KRRFLTRKTY
+42 
-52 GSASGDI
+52 
-59 KRVEPLNEKLW
+59 
-70 VGFVIFVSVRQYK
+70 
-83 SLRFS
+83 
-88 YICRN
+88 
-93 RYKIMK
+93 
-99 HLVCGWIGVI
+99 
-109 CLLLLSVACSR
+109 LSVACSR

-148 ALFYPGVNVEVYQA
+148 ALFYPGVNIEVYQA
-162 HDDNTHQIKDIESLI
+162 HDDNVRQIQDIESLI
-177 ERKVDLLIVAPNE
+177 KKKVDLLIVAPNE

-197 IEKAYDAGIPVILVD
+197 IEKVYDAGIPVILVD
-212 RKINSK
+212 RKINSE

-488 LSRQVEEA
+488 LSRQLEEA

-629 FKFTPEK
+629 FKFTLEK